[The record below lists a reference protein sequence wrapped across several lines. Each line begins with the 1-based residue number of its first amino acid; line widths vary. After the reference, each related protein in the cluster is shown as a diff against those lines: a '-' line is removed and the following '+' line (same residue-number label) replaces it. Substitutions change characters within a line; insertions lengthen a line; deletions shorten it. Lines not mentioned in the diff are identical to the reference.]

1 MPMKY
6 PYRRTPVY
14 RDLVPVHPGFSFRAM
29 NQTPQKP
36 EWKYIDTYS
45 LTAPIVPNYGAAIW
59 VLLNS
64 CVAGSGVNQRIG
76 RSINVRSLEVRFA
89 TQAVTA
95 TVPNNIRM
103 IWAIDRQANAHL
115 PAIGPND
122 LLEAFA
128 VVSPRG

>member
-76 RSINVRSLEVRFA
+76 KKHKCTLFGSTLC
-89 TQAVTA
+89 
-95 TVPNNIRM
+95 
-103 IWAIDRQANAHL
+103 NAGCNSYC
-115 PAIGPND
+115 A
-122 LLEAFA
+122 
-128 VVSPRG
+128 